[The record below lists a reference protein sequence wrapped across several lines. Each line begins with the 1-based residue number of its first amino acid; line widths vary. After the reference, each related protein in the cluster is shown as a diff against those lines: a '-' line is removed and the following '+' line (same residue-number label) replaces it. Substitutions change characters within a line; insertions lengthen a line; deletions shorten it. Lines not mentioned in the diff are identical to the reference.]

1 MSWLVD
7 IFYYLVP
14 FIVLLGILVFVHEL
28 GHFLIAKM
36 LGVRVEEF
44 SIGFGKELWGFN
56 DKSGT
61 RWKVSAI
68 PLGGYVKMYGDADA
82 SSATSSDEVKG
93 LSEAE
98 KKQAFPY
105 QSPYKKLAITLAGP
119 ATNYLFAILVFAG
132 IFFFMGKINFPP
144 VVGEVI
150 PGGAAEKAGVQAN
163 DRILKINGK
172 EIANFGDLQREIEL
186 SADRKALLEIKR
198 GEEIVSVPVNLQE
211 MEIDATLYDK
221 TEAPKVKKVMLGV
234 RSVNVVEVDNKKL
247 SLLEAFK
254 EASIETW
261 NITDATLR
269 GVGQMLTGARAADD
283 VGGVIRIAE
292 MTGDI
297 SKQKGWIDFMVFMAL
312 LSINLG
318 LINLFPIPVLDGG
331 QAVMYMIEIVSRRE
345 IGEKVKEYMFRFG
358 FGLIMALVVF
368 ATWNDLVHLFKRIFV

>member
-82 SSATSSDEVKG
+82 SSATSSDEAKG